1 MSIAQHAEY
10 DMINHLLK
18 NGKLLSCNNYNYF
31 SKDDIIRFA
40 GTLSIILKAKGV
52 VTVGWNSP
60 NPQIY
65 LNIHD

>member
-1 MSIAQHAEY
+1 MTIAKHTEY

-31 SKDDIIRFA
+31 SKDDIMCFA
-40 GTLSIILKAKGV
+40 LVLSEIIEADGV
-52 VTVGWNSP
+52 VTVGWNSS

-65 LNIHD
+65 LNIND